1 MKSDKDTANPTAT
14 AMVRNT
20 LTLRPGSAL
29 ISFKTGFESLL
40 SAVLVI
46 AKPLILTVISV
57 SCRARL
63 DLGGILI
70 QLSAPPLRSRRLGV
84 NLLLRIN
91 RRRDAENTAQR
102 SHNQQPCPM

>member
-1 MKSDKDTANPTAT
+1 MKSDKDTDNPAAT

-40 SAVLVI
+40 SAVVVI

-57 SCRARL
+57 NCRAPGISDCGFPIANFFSETGGF
-63 DLGGILI
+63 DLMV
-70 QLSAPPLRSRRLGV
+70 SAHQRRPRYMKFAIR
-84 NLLLRIN
+84 NPQSEIP
-91 RRRDAENTAQR
+91 TK
-102 SHNQQPCPM
+102 

>member
-1 MKSDKDTANPTAT
+1 MIRHGAIRTDTETANPA
-14 AMVRNT
+14 AAAIVRNI

-57 SCRARL
+57 NCRARRNL
-63 DLGGILI
+63 GWRISNCEFFLRDWVVDLMV
-70 QLSAPPLRSRRLGV
+70 SAH
-84 NLLLRIN
+84 
-91 RRRDAENTAQR
+91 QR
-102 SHNQQPCPM
+102 HHTLAT

>member
-1 MKSDKDTANPTAT
+1 MKSDKDTDNPAAT

-40 SAVLVI
+40 SAVVVI

-57 SCRARL
+57 NCRARL

-70 QLSAPPLRSRRLGV
+70 QLSAPSRRLGV
-84 NLLLRIN
+84 NLLVT
-91 RRRDAENTAQR
+91 DKSTAEMPRTQR
-102 SHNQQPCPM
+102 SVAATNNLAR